1 MVKKEI
7 RKEYSKKRLELP
19 GREFDDMSA
28 AMLEHF
34 RSMHLQG
41 VQILLSYYP
50 MADRKEFNV
59 ALCEQL
65 HLLNNPSAQIAWP
78 KLEEDMVTMQAVAV
92 NTETVLV
99 KNRFDI
105 FEPSGKDVVPPQLI
119 DAVFV
124 PLLAFDVKGYRVG
137 YGKGF
142 YDRYLARCAQDVVK
156 IGFSFFEALE
166 SIDDIN
172 EFDVPLNYCITPAR
186 VYEF

>member
-7 RKEYSKKRLELP
+7 RKEYSEKRLQLSEKQVN
-19 GREFDDMSA
+19 EMTSM
-28 AMLEHF
+28 MLEKF
-34 RSMHLQG
+34 RTLRLEG

-50 MADRKEFNV
+50 LIERNEFNV

-65 HLLNNPSAQIAWP
+65 QLLNNPSMQIAWP
-78 KLEEDMVTMQAVAV
+78 RLEDDLVTMQAVAV
-92 NTETVLV
+92 NSETALA

-105 FEPSGKDVVPPQLI
+105 FEPQGGQVVDPQLI

-124 PLLAFDVKGYRVG
+124 PLLAFDLKGYRVG

-172 EFDVPLNYCITPAR
+172 QFDVPLNHCITPLR

>member
-7 RKEYSKKRLELP
+7 RKEYNAKRLALSEQQVN
-19 GREFDDMSA
+19 DMTA
-28 AMLEHF
+28 HTLENF
-34 RSMHLQG
+34 RSIRLEG
-41 VQILLSYYP
+41 VQLLLSYYP
-50 MADRKEFNV
+50 IAARKEFNV

-65 HLLNNPSAQIAWP
+65 HLLNNPSAEIAWP
-78 KLEEDMVTMQAVAV
+78 KLQPDLVTMEAIVI
-92 NTETVLV
+92 NEKTVLA

-105 FEPSGKDVVPPQLI
+105 FEPTGEQYVQPQMI

-124 PLLAFDVKGYRVG
+124 PLLAFDIKGYRVG

-172 EFDVPLNYCITPAR
+172 EFDVPLNYCITPSR